1 MESES
6 ILENEISG
14 HVLAWEKSG
23 LGQMEYCRQNQLV
36 FSRFNY
42 CVRTLR
48 PKPKS
53 SGGFVAIKVKRDH
66 PDHSG
71 KPALEMVLP
80 GGARVNFY
88 HPVDPFFIK
97 SILF

>member
-6 ILENEISG
+6 ILENEVSG
-14 HVLAWEKSG
+14 HVMAWQKSG

-42 CVRTLR
+42 WVRKLR
-48 PKPKS
+48 QKEEPGAGFLTIKLKKD
-53 SGGFVAIKVKRDH
+53 SGH
-66 PDHSG
+66 HST
-71 KPALEMVLP
+71 KPALELVLP

-88 HPVDPFFIK
+88 HPVDPAFIK